1 MKHLVGFF
9 LPLCIFSFI
18 AFGISVAVLGIE
30 DDSRKPEA
38 TLNSTTTVLDSD
50 YSRIELTS
58 SFGNMYV
65 YPNDNNSTVIIVDE
79 TIVENVSAYVKD
91 NTLHV
96 VCSNAF
102 DDGFSFSD
110 LFKGMFTFNS
120 GNVTVYVPEKTY
132 DALYADNGS
141 GNTKIL
147 NIAAMI
153 SAIDSGSGNIVYAQP
168 DGFRSE
174 EITVTLGSGNCSVYN
189 ADTHNYS
196 VDMGS
201 GNIKMYGLTGKGD
214 IDVSSGNCKLNYKA
228 LNGDINVDMGS
239 GNLDL
244 NFPEG
249 ISAKVTADIG
259 SGDID
264 IDYYGTDTDVDDG
277 DSATINGGEY
287 DIYISMGSGDVE
299 ITDDVEYMLPD
310 LPALPP
316 IIDSASAVTTT
327 VIATSVAIPNED
339 EPGVHVGEDG
349 VDVNLGPIGVDVDD
363 EHVDVDVGPIGVD
376 VDNDKVKVEI
386 GDLKVDIG

>member
-30 DDSRKPEA
+30 GDFKNPET
-38 TLNSTTTVLDSD
+38 TLNSTTTTLDGD

-58 SFGNMYV
+58 NFGNMYV
-65 YPNDNNSTVIIVDE
+65 YPNDNNSTVIIADE

-102 DDGFSFSD
+102 SDGFNFTD

-120 GNVTVYVPEKTY
+120 GDVTVYVPEKTY

-153 SAIDSGSGNIVYAQP
+153 SSMDSGSGNIVYAQP
-168 DGFRSE
+168 DDFRSE

-201 GNIKMYGLTGKGD
+201 GNIKMYGLTGKGN

-249 ISAKVTADIG
+249 ISARLIADIG

-287 DIYISMGSGDVE
+287 DIYLSMGSGDAE

-310 LPALPP
+310 LPSPP
-316 IIDSASAVTTT
+316 PVVVNASS
-327 VIATSVAIPNED
+327 IATSAIVSTATQPQENH
-339 EPGVHVGEDG
+339 PGVHVGDDG
-349 VDVNLGPIGVDVDD
+349 VDVNLGPIDVDVDD
-363 EHVDVDVGPIGVD
+363 EHVDVNVGPIGVD